1 MGFFK
6 EMSRRK
12 VFAVITSYAVAGW
25 VLVQVLSI
33 IPQAIGL
40 PSWILTLATVLFL
53 AFFPVVFFVSWHF
66 DISLDGIKLTPAKGQ
81 TEPAKIGPK
90 YWVGFT
96 VMLVFS
102 SILGFY
108 GSQIAITQVST
119 NTSFDTNREFAQ
131 SIAVLP
137 FKDASADSNQIHIA
151 FGIQEE
157 ITNKLSS
164 FAGLVVASSFSS
176 TAYFEKYGNPVE
188 VAKKLNVAT
197 VVAGSVRVNGDRL
210 KVRVELLDGLNGKV
224 IWTNSFTRQLI
235 DIFAIEEE
243 ISRSV
248 VNIIQ
253 DKVFET
259 KDIAVTS
266 KTESSLALVLYLKA
280 REKMRLRNTE
290 SITEARKLF
299 EQSIALDSEY
309 ASAKVGL
316 AQTFLL
322 LAEGHSSFGVID
334 AEVATRLARQ
344 SVEPVISRYP
354 ELPQAHAVLGR
365 VHAYELK
372 HEEAIRYFDKAL
384 ALNPNYA
391 NAYVWKF
398 LSLQALQK
406 FDLAYATLTKA
417 FELDPAYLLVSYN
430 YAKAQYDLGEI
441 ERAREIYTEILD
453 LHPESPLSH
462 RGFAELAFS
471 EGDLAETAI
480 QYKNALEKSP
490 KSESYRIN
498 LISVLFQVQAPELA
512 KRFIQSSEW
521 DVNVLIA
528 EQKYAQ
534 VHENMAF
541 KLEANPDDRWYL
553 YEAAWYQYLYGDP
566 EQGKAYLLQAEPLFP
581 EPELFLPPLCPPAME
596 IAYAHLLNQDTEKA
610 QKYIAG
616 CKALLENALSAG
628 QVNESL
634 DYLSARLAM
643 LDNNPVLAIEKL
655 KSAYAQ
661 GWREHWT
668 AFDPLL
674 KELAQEPEVQ
684 TIFKQ
689 IEDDLAEEKRK
700 LIQHFANQ

>member
-1 MGFFK
+1 
-6 EMSRRK
+6 MSRRN
-12 VFAVITSYAVAGW
+12 VFTVITSYAVAGW

-53 AFFPVVFFVSWHF
+53 AFFPVIFFVSWHF
-66 DISLDGIKLTPAKGQ
+66 DISLDGIKLTPAKDQ

-90 YWVGFT
+90 YWLGFT

-108 GSQIAITQVST
+108 GYQIAINNVST
-119 NTSFDTNREFAQ
+119 EANFDTDREFAQ

-137 FKDASADSNQIHIA
+137 FKDASAEGNQIHIA

-176 TAYFEKYGNPVE
+176 SAYFEKYGNPVE

-197 VVAGSVRVNGDRL
+197 VVAGTVRVNGDRL

-253 DKVFET
+253 DKVFEK

-266 KTESSLALVLYLKA
+266 RTESSLALVLYLKA

-334 AEVATRLARQ
+334 AEVATRLAKQ
-344 SVEPVISRYP
+344 SVEPVLARYP
-354 ELPQAHAVLGR
+354 ELPQAHAVMGR
-365 VHAYELK
+365 ALAYELD
-372 HEEAIRYFDKAL
+372 HNQAITYFDKAL
-384 ALNPNYA
+384 ELNPNYA
-391 NAYVWKF
+391 TAFIWKY
-398 LSLQALQK
+398 LSLKAIQR
-406 FDLAYATLTKA
+406 FDDAYDTLTKA
-417 FELDPAYLLVSYN
+417 YELDPAYLLVSYN
-430 YAKAQYDLGEI
+430 YAKSQYDFDNI
-441 ERAREIYTEILD
+441 EKARSIYTDILD
-453 LHPESPLSH
+453 LHPNSPLSH

-471 EGDLAETAI
+471 EGELAETAI
-480 QYKNALEKSP
+480 QYKQALEKSP

-498 LISVLFQVQAPELA
+498 LISVLFQLRAPELA
-512 KRFIQSSEW
+512 KRFIQSKEW

-528 EQKYAQ
+528 EQKFDE
-534 VHENMAF
+534 VHKIMAF
-541 KLEANPDDRWYL
+541 KVEANPNDPWYL
-553 YEAAWYQYLYGDP
+553 YEAAWYQYLYGDS
-566 EQGKAYLLQAEPLFP
+566 QKGKAYLLQAESLFP
-581 EPELFLPPLCPPAME
+581 EQELFLPPLCPPAME
-596 IAYAHLLNQDTEKA
+596 IAFAHILNDDDEKA
-610 QKYIAG
+610 ARYISG
-616 CKALLENALSAG
+616 CRNLLENSIAAG

-634 DYLSARLAM
+634 DYLGARLAI
-643 LDNNPVLAIEKL
+643 LDGDYTLAKMKL
-655 KSAYAQ
+655 KSAYDQ

-668 AFDPLL
+668 AFDPLFQPIANDPQV
-674 KELAQEPEVQ
+674 LA
-684 TIFKQ
+684 IFES
-689 IEDDLAEEKRK
+689 IEQDLVEEKRK
-700 LIQHFANQ
+700 LIQRFDD